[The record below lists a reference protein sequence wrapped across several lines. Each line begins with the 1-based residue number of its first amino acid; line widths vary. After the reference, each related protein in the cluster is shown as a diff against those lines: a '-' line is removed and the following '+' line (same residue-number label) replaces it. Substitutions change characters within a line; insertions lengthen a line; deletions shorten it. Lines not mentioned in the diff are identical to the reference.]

1 LKLAEESNM
10 AEDGL
15 FASLKNLSATLI
27 AIAYNRIEL
36 FSLDLEEKRQE
47 LMSLLVMTLIS
58 LFCFFIGMVLLAIF
72 ILIVFWDTHRLLA
85 LGMLTAV
92 FLTAGTALSV
102 IAMRK
107 LTVMPR
113 VFKTSLAEL
122 SKDHQLLDGTE

>member
-1 LKLAEESNM
+1 M

-15 FASLKNLSATLI
+15 LASLKNLSATLI

-72 ILIVFWDTHRLLA
+72 ILVVFWDTHRLLV
-85 LGMLTAV
+85 LGTLTAV
-92 FLTAGTALSV
+92 FLVAGTALCV
-102 IAMRK
+102 VAMRK
-107 LTVMPR
+107 LTVMPK
-113 VFKTSLAEL
+113 VFKNSLAEL